1 MHISSQQGGLQWIH
15 KLQIALLELDGPDV
29 LLRID
34 DDFMD
39 CVLEKTKKKSDFSL
53 LRSLKC
59 KRGVCDLLLIILFFI
74 YLFLHLSLLWCA
86 RQRRFMFFLIE
97 IPFMCNYFFF

>member
-15 KLQIALLELDGPDV
+15 KLQIAISELDGPDV

-39 CVLEKTKKKSDFSL
+39 CVLEKKKKSDFIL
-53 LRSLKC
+53 LHSLKC
-59 KRGVCDLLLIILFFI
+59 KRGVCTLLLIILFLFI
-74 YLFLHLSLLWCA
+74 SSSFPAVVCKAERIYVCF
-86 RQRRFMFFLIE
+86 
-97 IPFMCNYFFF
+97 N